1 MAVTELGFFPAPSNS
16 ILVLTFFQLF
26 MTRIVHHLLAN
37 ALVAFL
43 CNLALVYLLL
53 SHRSLDLL
61 LHLLHLGCLL
71 F

>member
-1 MAVTELGFFPAPSNS
+1 MARV
-16 ILVLTFFQLF
+16 
-26 MTRIVHHLLAN
+26 VHHLLPN
-37 ALVAFL
+37 ALVVFL
-43 CNLALVYLLL
+43 FNLALVYLLL

>member
-1 MAVTELGFFPAPSNS
+1 MAVTELGLLPAPSDS

-26 MTRIVHHLLAN
+26 MARIVHHLLPN
-37 ALVAFL
+37 ALVGFL
-43 CNLALVYLLL
+43 FNLALVYLLL
-53 SHRSLDLL
+53 SHRCLDLL